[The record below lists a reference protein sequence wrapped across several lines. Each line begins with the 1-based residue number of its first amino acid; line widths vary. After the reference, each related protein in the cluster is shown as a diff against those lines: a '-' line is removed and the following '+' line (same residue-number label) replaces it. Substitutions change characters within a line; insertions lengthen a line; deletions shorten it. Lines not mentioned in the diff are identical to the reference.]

1 MYDAKLFWNNVN
13 AQIKAKNTTQ
23 EWLCKKCDLN
33 LGTFKNRI
41 SAGRYPDALEAVLI
55 ASALGVTVEYLVTGQ
70 QPEQSDKLNDA
81 LQNMQN
87 VIDQYK
93 KQ

>member
-55 ASALGVTVEYLVTGQ
+55 ASALGVTVEYLVTGKEPADRM
-70 QPEQSDKLNDA
+70 PELKSAILETLN
-81 LQNMQN
+81 
-87 VIDQYK
+87 K
-93 KQ
+93 F

>member
-1 MYDAKLFWNNVN
+1 MCDAKLFWNNVN
-13 AQIKAKNTTQ
+13 ALIKAKNTTQ
-23 EWLCKKCDLN
+23 EWLCKKCNLN

-70 QPEQSDKLNDA
+70 QPVDRTQELKSDILETLN
-81 LQNMQN
+81 
-87 VIDQYK
+87 K
-93 KQ
+93 F